1 MEKTIDLNVVL
12 NNEQKYNNIVSEL
25 EELILTKSFKT
36 RKEKIK
42 VTVGSDTINMSYG
55 RLLVNLLMY
64 NIIPSVCKKF
74 NIELSKED
82 LILDKHFTADVQ
94 SRINNNIIKICGEAG
109 VDYSI
114 CSKEIGNTINL
125 VSDLFA
131 KAAHKYGA
139 SPVLLDFLELE
150 RDNKDARRFM
160 NIQLQQNLQFDEVE
174 NVFKSVKSL
183 LSTCMSKH
191 PEVGM
196 HHYINAESGVNM
208 KQFTQSF
215 GMIGLKPDLD
225 GTIIKHAVETSY
237 YHGMT
242 SDLDHFIDCKGTR
255 KALIVNATMVS
266 VAGYLN
272 QKLTLLLMDTLLTDE
287 NNDDCHS
294 KHPIIYDI
302 DSEAKLKLVDD
313 RYYYNIADTGE
324 IDFNHLNYIDTSD
337 KKTFLLVGK
346 KIALRTPE
354 TCACKGDKVCSICYG
369 KKLHAVNKDIHAG
382 IYAVL
387 CLMDILTQRLLSA
400 KHLLTTN
407 AQRIEWPDVIKNNFS
422 ISFDSLTLNSENNI
436 KITIPGITMDN
447 YDDEK
452 ELFAISEFNIQVNN
466 GPIEIVQSPT
476 VLYISDKFVKSEGL
490 IVNLSDDDT
499 INDIV
504 IDSTKIDDF
513 ENESIFT
520 FTQDNTELSTGL
532 QNIINLID
540 NSDHLGLSTYEEITN
555 KFAELLITAEINTS
569 MQLVHAE
576 MIIKELIYD
585 LNGKKIDFS
594 NEDIPDYEVMRVGK
608 AVLNKPLSISLSFER
623 IAAQLGEL
631 DTYAKEDPSIY
642 DELYR

>member
-12 NNEQKYNNIVSEL
+12 NDEQKYNEIVSEL
-25 EELILTKSFKT
+25 EELILTKSLKT

-42 VTVGSDTINMSYG
+42 VVAGSDTINMAYG

-64 NIIPSVCKKF
+64 NIIPTACKDF

-94 SRINNNIIKICGEAG
+94 TKVNNNIIKICGEAG
-109 VDYSI
+109 VDYNVV
-114 CSKEIGNTINL
+114 SKEIGKTINL

-174 NVFKSVKSL
+174 KIFNSVKAL
-183 LSTCMSKH
+183 LSKCMSKH

-196 HHYINAESGVNM
+196 HNYINAESGVNM

-225 GTIIKHAVETSY
+225 GSIIKHAVETSY

-287 NNDDCHS
+287 DNDDCHS
-294 KHPIIYDI
+294 KHPIIYNV
-302 DSEAKLKLVDD
+302 DSEAKLKLIDD
-313 RYYYNIADTGE
+313 RYYYNINDDGS
-324 IDFNHLNYIDTSD
+324 IDFDNLNYIDTDD
-337 KKTFLLVGK
+337 KKSFVLVGK

-354 TCACKGDKVCSICYG
+354 TCACKGNKVCSVCYG

-400 KHLLTTN
+400 KHLLTTH
-407 AQRIEWPDVIKNNFS
+407 ATKIEWPDDIKNNFS
-422 ISFDSLTLNSENNI
+422 ISFDSLSFNSEDNI
-436 KITIPGITMDN
+436 KITIPSITMDN

-452 ELFAISEFNIQVNN
+452 EAFGISEFTMQVGNN
-466 GPIEIVQSPT
+466 EPKTVQSPV
-476 VLYISDKFVKSEGL
+476 VLYVSDEFVKSESM
-490 IVNLSDDDT
+490 IVNLSEYDT
-499 INDIV
+499 VDTVV
-504 IDSTKIDDF
+504 IDSSKIDDF
-513 ENESIFT
+513 ENQPIFT
-520 FTQDNTELSTGL
+520 FIQGNTELSTGL
-532 QNIINLID
+532 QNIIDLID
-540 NSDHLGLSTYEEITN
+540 NSDHLGLTTYEEITN
-555 KFAELLITAEINTS
+555 KFADLLIAAEINKS

-594 NEDIPDYEVMRVGK
+594 NEDVPEYEVMRVGK

-623 IAAQLGEL
+623 IATQLGEL
-631 DTYAKEDPSIY
+631 ETYAKEDPSIY